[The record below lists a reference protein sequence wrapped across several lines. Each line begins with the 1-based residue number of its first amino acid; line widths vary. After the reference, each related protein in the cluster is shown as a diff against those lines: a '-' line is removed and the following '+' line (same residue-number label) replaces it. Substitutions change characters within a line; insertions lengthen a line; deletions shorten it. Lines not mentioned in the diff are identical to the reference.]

1 MNETIIELID
11 RIKKAMPELQ
21 LIDEDYGQLE
31 TDPKDQY
38 PVLFPC
44 VLISNVNVNW
54 DNTAAMT
61 SSVQIGTAEVTV
73 RLAIDC
79 YDDTH
84 AGSGTTGRIAERAS
98 MNRRLVTALHGYRPK
113 GAASSMRRTHSE
125 ATTTQYNW
133 KIYDTTFQWK
143 VKDIVGAER

>member
-11 RIKKAMPELQ
+11 RIKNAMPELQ

-31 TDPKDQY
+31 TGTQDQY

-44 VLISNVNVNW
+44 VLISNVSVNW
-54 DNTAAMT
+54 NNMTAIT
-61 SSVQIGTAEVTV
+61 SPVQIGTAEVTV
-73 RLAIDC
+73 RLVIDC

-84 AGSGTTGRIAERAS
+84 VGSGTTDRIAERAR
-98 MNRRLVTALHGYRPK
+98 MNRRLVAALHGYRPK
-113 GAASSMRRTHSE
+113 RAASSMQRIQSD

-133 KIYDTTFQWK
+133 KIYDTTFRWN
-143 VKDIVGAER
+143 VKDTVGSEQ

>member
-1 MNETIIELID
+1 MNETIIELIE
-11 RIKKAMPELQ
+11 RIRHAMPELQ

-31 TDPKDQY
+31 TEAQDQY

-44 VLISNVNVNW
+44 VLVSNVSVSWNNM
-54 DNTAAMT
+54 TAMT
-61 SSVQIGTAEVTV
+61 SAVQIGTAEVTV

-84 AGSGTTGRIAERAS
+84 AGSGTTDRIAERAR
-98 MNRRLVTALHGYRPK
+98 MNRRLVAALHGYRPK
-113 GAASSMRRTHSE
+113 GAASTMQRIQSA

-133 KIYDTTFQWK
+133 KIYDTTFRWS
-143 VKDIVGAER
+143 VKDTVGAER